1 MRAVLERELKSYF
14 RSPTGYVFAAF
25 LLLFV
30 GIYTM
35 AINFSSGYA
44 NFEYVLSNMSFVF
57 LIIIPIL
64 TMRMV
69 AEERRQKTDLLLYSL
84 PMSMGKIVL
93 GKYFASLLVLLVP
106 VSIVCLYPI
115 ILFMYGTINFL
126 PAYSAILAF
135 FLLGATLIAI
145 GMFIS
150 SVTENQVIAA
160 ILSFIVLL
168 VNFFI
173 SQLSN
178 FISSSSSTSFIALTI
193 AVILLAVI
201 LRLLTKNGYFAVGF
215 ALVCEIGL
223 TAVLYLAPSSLEGLF
238 PKIMQGFS
246 VFDRFN
252 SFIDGVF
259 DITSIVYFL
268 MAIVVFIFLTVQS
281 LEKRRWN

>member
-14 RSPTGYVFAAF
+14 RSRTGYVFAAF

-30 GIYTM
+30 GIYSM

-57 LIIIPIL
+57 LVIIPIL

-126 PAYSAILAF
+126 TAYSAILAF

-215 ALVCEIGL
+215 ALICEIGL

-238 PKIMQGFS
+238 PEIMRGFS

-268 MAIVVFIFLTVQS
+268 MSIVVFIFLTVQS